1 MYEFSNYLL
10 NAGYAIQMNLSDTT
24 LVAAYV
30 VSNFKTIK
38 YGIAKV
44 ANDMFVDGRE
54 LEYVLILTGQRFEIC
69 DYIHS
74 YVQLSKPGEDYEL
87 HKDSAFFNT
96 YNSSIRVH
104 LRGTKSN
111 EDRRVWK

>member
-10 NAGYAIQMNLSDTT
+10 NAGYAIQLNLSDTT

-44 ANDMFVDGRE
+44 VNDMFVDGRE
-54 LEYVLILTGQRFEIC
+54 LEYILILTGQRFEIC
-69 DYIHS
+69 DYIHN
-74 YVQLSKPGEDYEL
+74 LSKSRENYEL
-87 HKDSAFFNT
+87 HKDFAFFSV
-96 YNSSIRVH
+96 YGSSIRVQ

-111 EDRRVWK
+111 EDKRVWK